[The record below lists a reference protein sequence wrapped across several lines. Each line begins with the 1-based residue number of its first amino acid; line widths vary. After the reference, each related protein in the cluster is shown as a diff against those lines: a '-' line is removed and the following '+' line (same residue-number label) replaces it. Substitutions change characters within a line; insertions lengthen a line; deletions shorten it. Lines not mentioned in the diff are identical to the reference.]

1 MQKNLS
7 LIVLNM
13 GLIGALALAVGC
25 GDSPPPPPPCED
37 GSPPPCTDSGASE
50 RATRAIRLMKVNI
63 DEVMQQTRAIEE
75 AVRRNGYGDVGGHA
89 DRIVELTSAIRLAS
103 VDLCSD
109 ADMDYVREQ
118 LDRIQHTAHELEEEA
133 GRRSHDGTHHA
144 LENLDVELDRLKDR
158 VEEM

>member
-7 LIVLNM
+7 IIVLNL
-13 GLIGALALAVGC
+13 GLIGALSLAVGC
-25 GDSPPPPPPCED
+25 EKSGTAPPPPPPPDCD
-37 GSPPPCTDSGASE
+37 AS
-50 RATRAIRLMKVNI
+50 RAIRVMEVNI
-63 DEVMQQTRAIEE
+63 DEVRQQTRAIEE
-75 AVRRNGYGDVGGHA
+75 AVARNGYGDVGGHA

-103 VDLCSD
+103 VDLRSD

-118 LDRIQHTAHELEEEA
+118 LDRIQHSAHELEEEA